1 MAASPPSLRLL
12 PALIALACIAPACA
26 APNDTT
32 PSREAAPTADSP
44 GTVVVTGQRLGQA
57 GSLTVLDADALRRQG
72 ASDMQ
77 NMARYAPLV
86 SVPGAASG
94 SGNIWDGAG
103 NTGFN
108 VRGVEGNRVS
118 LDLDGI
124 ELPDAAPKPDAST
137 ANSFGVGRDYF
148 DPETFRSV
156 SIVSGTSSAGP
167 GAQGLGGAVS
177 FVTKSPDDYVSA
189 QRPRYAEYKFGLDR
203 SNDMRMHALTGAA
216 RHGVLRALAVLVHR
230 DGKQMD
236 SRGSVPANPDDWD
249 SDALLAKL
257 AWSPSAG
264 HDLTVTLDGFRAHH
278 DRAYDNKQG
287 ASYPDGARQR
297 SATRRDRAS
306 IDHLYTGSAHWFS
319 RLESRLY
326 IQDAEIEDITNARY
340 ITGGQPTLRDIA
352 TSYTTRSVGF
362 SSTASKPIGAHA
374 LDYGLSIENTE
385 TSRPWREDRTIV
397 ATGAHQVTV
406 KNRMADMDTLRVAA
420 FVRGEVRLN
429 ETFSALPGLRTTWR
443 KMKPGSSAG
452 YAVAIPNAAREL
464 QEETDRVA
472 TPSLTL
478 NAQLNRDMLAYVQ
491 FSRGARLPTSAE
503 RTGTYD
509 SFSYSG
515 AGNGYAVLGNP
526 DLARETS
533 KAFEIG
539 LKGNAAR
546 GLKLHAALFQTR
558 YKNFIEYAA
567 QAPDPVNYPTITFGL
582 YRPENVGDART
593 WGGEATLEAELGA
606 WNSALRGT
614 RLLLASGVQRS
625 KARHTETGQ
634 ESALASTLPRKTSF
648 IATWDDPAGRVGAS
662 FAAVHVA
669 AKRAAP
675 DVISG
680 VTTARFAVPSST
692 VLDLTAYWNI
702 TRHAA
707 LTAGIYNLADRKY
720 WDYASSR
727 GLPAGSTAVA
737 LADIERQARPGRY
750 AAFGLKISY

>member
-12 PALIALACIAPACA
+12 PALIALACFAPACA
-26 APNDTT
+26 AAGDTSAPET
-32 PSREAAPTADSP
+32 APTATSP
-44 GTVVVTGQRLGQA
+44 GTVVVTGQRLDQS
-57 GSLTVLDADALRRQG
+57 GSATLLDAEALRRQG
-72 ASDMQ
+72 AGDMQ

-137 ANSFGVGRDYF
+137 VNSFGVGRDYF

-156 SIVSGTSSAGP
+156 SIVSGTSTAGP
-167 GAQGLGGAVS
+167 GAHGLGGAVS

-189 QRPRYAEYKFGLDR
+189 QRPAYAEYKFGLDR
-203 SNDMRMHALTGAA
+203 STSMRMHALTGAA
-216 RHGVLRALAVLVHR
+216 QHGVLRALAVLVHR
-230 DGKQMD
+230 DGSQMA
-236 SRGSVPANPDDWD
+236 SAGSVPVNPDDWD

-257 AWSPSAG
+257 AWSPRAG
-264 HDLTVTLDGFRAHH
+264 HDFSATLDGFRARHA
-278 DRAYDNKQG
+278 RAFDNKQG
-287 ASYPDGARQR
+287 ASYPDGARQTSR
-297 SATRRDRAS
+297 THRDRAS
-306 IDHLYTGSAHWFS
+306 IDHVYTGATPWFS

-326 IQDAEIEDITNARY
+326 VQDAEIEDITNARY
-340 ITGGQPTLRDIA
+340 ITGGQQTRRDIA
-352 TSYTTRSVGF
+352 TSYKTRKLGF
-362 SSTASKPIGAHA
+362 ASNASKPVGAHS
-374 LDYGLSIENTE
+374 LDYGLSIENEE

-406 KNRMADMDTLRVAA
+406 KNRMADMDTLKASA
-420 FVRGEVRLN
+420 YLRGAVRLSD
-429 ETFSALPGLRTTWR
+429 TFSAIPGLRTTWR
-443 KMKPGSSAG
+443 EMQPDSTAG

-464 QEETDRVA
+464 QKETDSYA

-478 NAQLNRDMLAYVQ
+478 NAQLNRDMLAYAQ
-491 FSRGARLPTSAE
+491 YSRGTRMPTSAE

-515 AGNGYAVLGNP
+515 ADNGYAVLGNP
-526 DLARETS
+526 DLERETS

-558 YKNFIEYAA
+558 YENFIEYAA

-606 WNSALRGT
+606 WNRALRGA
-614 RLLLASGVQRS
+614 RLQLASGVQRS
-625 KARHTETGQ
+625 KARNKETGK
-634 ESALASTLPRKTSF
+634 EGPLASTLPRKTSF
-648 IATWDDPAGRVGAS
+648 IAAWDAPSGQGGAS
-662 FAAVHVA
+662 FAAVYVA
-669 AKRAAP
+669 AKQAEP

-680 VTTARFAVPSST
+680 VSTARFAVPSST
-692 VLDLTAYWNI
+692 VLDLTGYWNI
-702 TRHAA
+702 NRHAA

-727 GLPAGSTAVA
+727 GLPAGTSALA

-750 AAFGLKISY
+750 AALSLKISY

>member
-1 MAASPPSLRLL
+1 MAVTPPNLRFL
-12 PALIALACIAPACA
+12 PALIAFLFVAPAG
-26 APNDTT
+26 
-32 PSREAAPTADSP
+32 AAPTDAVPPETAPAATSP
-44 GTVVVTGQRLGQA
+44 GTVVVTGQRQDQS
-57 GSLTVLDADALRRQG
+57 GSVTVLDAEALRRQG
-72 ASDMQ
+72 AQDMQ

-137 ANSFGVGRDYF
+137 VNSFGVGRDYF

-156 SIVSGTSSAGP
+156 SIVAGTATAGP

-216 RHGVLRALAVLVHR
+216 QHGVLRALAVAVHR
-230 DGKQMD
+230 EGSQMA
-236 SRGSVPANPDDWD
+236 SRGSAPVNPDDWD

-257 AWSPSAG
+257 AWSPWAG
-264 HDLTVTLDGFRAHH
+264 HDFTVTFDGFRARHE
-278 DRAYDNKQG
+278 RAYDNKQG
-287 ASYPDGARQR
+287 ASYPDGARQD
-297 SATRRDRAS
+297 STTRRDRAS
-306 IDHLYTGSAHWFS
+306 IDHVYTGDTPWFS

-326 IQDAEIEDITNARY
+326 VQDAEIEDLTHARY
-340 ITGGQPTLRDIA
+340 VTGGQPTLRDIA
-352 TSYTTRSVGF
+352 TSYETRSVGF
-362 SSTASKPIGAHA
+362 ASSAGTSIGAHS
-374 LDYGLSIENTE
+374 LDYGFSLEHTG
-385 TSRPWREDRTIV
+385 TSRPWVENRTIV
-397 ATGAHQVTV
+397 ATGARQVTV
-406 KNRMADMDTLRVAA
+406 KNRMADVDTLKASA
-420 FVRGEVRLN
+420 FVRGVLRLSN
-429 ETFSALPGLRTTWR
+429 TFSAIPALRATR
-443 KMKPGSSAG
+443 REMKPDSTAG
-452 YAVAIPNAAREL
+452 YAVSIPNAAREL
-464 QEETDRVA
+464 GKGTDSYA

-478 NAQLNRDMLAYVQ
+478 NAQLNRDMLAYAQ
-491 FSRGARLPTSAE
+491 YSRGARLPTSAE

-533 KAFEIG
+533 NAFEIG

-558 YKNFIEYAA
+558 YENFIEYAA
-567 QAPDPVNYPTITFGL
+567 QPADPVNYPTITFGL

-593 WGGEATLEAELGA
+593 WGGEATLDAELGA
-606 WNSALRGT
+606 WNSDLRGA
-614 RLLLASGVQRS
+614 RLTLAGGVQRS
-625 KARHTETGQ
+625 KARNTASGKEGP
-634 ESALASTLPRKTSF
+634 LASTLPRKTSF
-648 IATWDDPAGRVGAS
+648 IAAWDDLLGRGGAS
-662 FAAVHVA
+662 FAAVYVA
-669 AKRAAP
+669 AKQAQP

-702 TRHAA
+702 NRHAA
-707 LTAGIYNLADRKY
+707 LGAGIYNLADRKY

-727 GLPAGSTAVA
+727 GLPAGTSAVA

-750 AAFGLKISY
+750 AALSLKISY